1 MAFRLYASVKV
12 KAHQQYYKI
21 AENNIITIAKNEL
34 TRPEINNAIIGKIGG
49 VFLTIF
55 TIRAI
60 MAKINPKKG
69 INAIGNDNIPRNQA
83 NFEMPFASVLYV
95 RYCSL

>member
-1 MAFRLYASVKV
+1 
-12 KAHQQYYKI
+12 
-21 AENNIITIAKNEL
+21 
-34 TRPEINNAIIGKIGG
+34 
-49 VFLTIF
+49 
-55 TIRAI
+55 